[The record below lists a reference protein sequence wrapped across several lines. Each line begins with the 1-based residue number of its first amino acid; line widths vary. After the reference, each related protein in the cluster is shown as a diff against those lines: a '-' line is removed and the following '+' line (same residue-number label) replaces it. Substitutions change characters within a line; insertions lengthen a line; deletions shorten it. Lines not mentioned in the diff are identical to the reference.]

1 MIRADNDNTP
11 CLESFLLMSSPL
23 SFDPR
28 PIILTMKSY
37 LALYPLAALI
47 AFTQVSCVVGT
58 REIAID
64 VPQGSRPGG
73 RGAATIAR
81 VSDSRQFQ
89 NNPGDPSTPS
99 VDGDVS
105 SMSAAERSRY
115 VGRQRNTY
123 GKGMGDITLGG
134 SATVPEKAKEI
145 VAEALAR
152 EGYQVGSGGSAVS
165 VDVKKFWA
173 WMTPGMW
180 AISLEARI
188 ETVVSVGG
196 KSVRAEGYG
205 KNLCQTA
212 TSGNWEEA
220 YRLAV
225 EDLISKIQAKL

>member
-1 MIRADNDNTP
+1 
-11 CLESFLLMSSPL
+11 
-23 SFDPR
+23 
-28 PIILTMKSY
+28 MKSY
-37 LALYPLAALI
+37 STLVPIAAAIAL
-47 AFTQVSCVVGT
+47 TQVSCVVGT
-58 REIAID
+58 REVSIE

-73 RGAATIAR
+73 RGAAHIST

-89 NNPGDPSTPS
+89 NNPSDPSIPS

-123 GKGMGDITLGG
+123 GKGMGDVALAG
-134 SATVPEKAKEI
+134 SATVPDKAKEI
-145 VAEALAR
+145 VAEALSR
-152 EGYQVGSGGSAVS
+152 KGYQVGGGKTLVS
-165 VDVKKFWA
+165 VDVKKFWG

-196 KSVRAEGYG
+196 KSFRAEGYG
-205 KNLCQTA
+205 KNNCQGA

-220 YRLAV
+220 YRRAV
-225 EDLISKIQAKL
+225 EDLISKIEAKL